1 MPVLKMTAGVKCYNN
16 VRYIREALESA
27 FAQKYRP
34 LEIVVSDDGSN
45 DGSWDVVRSVVE
57 EHRGDDVHVVVNR
70 NEINLGNLGN
80 WERICELASGDFV
93 VKFDGDDISEP
104 DRIARIV
111 SAVTT
116 ALEQGLSPT
125 VVGHGGLLI
134 GPRGEALGVMPP
146 ATKGYVVG
154 AAMAFSRRCFTVF
167 GKAVCDAHIGDDELY
182 AKRGMMIG
190 DFVEMNDRLVRYRKG
205 TGASNSLWD
214 MRKPLLLCTNDMLA
228 TVDQCYV
235 DLGKIQDKNI
245 VDFWCRRLAEERG
258 QAEARRDLVGG
269 NTIRTRISGAK
280 RLMTGG
286 IVWRFLK
293 CAFVMP
299 RWIGDGLLLVYVVV
313 RHIKRIATGVKREC
327 D

>member
-1 MPVLKMTAGVKCYNN
+1 MMPVFKMTAGVKCYNN

-27 FAQKYRP
+27 FAQSYRP

-80 WERICELASGDFV
+80 WERMCELASGDFV

-104 DRIARIV
+104 DRIAKIV
-111 SAVTT
+111 SAVNS

-125 VVGHGGLLI
+125 VVGHGGVLI
-134 GPRGEALGVMPP
+134 GPHGESMGVMPP

-154 AAMAFSRRCFTVF
+154 TAMAFSRRCFTVF
-167 GKAVCDAHIGDDELY
+167 GKAVCDAHIVDDELY
-182 AKRGMMIG
+182 ARRGMMIG
-190 DFVEMNDRLVRYRKG
+190 DFVEMNDRLVRYRMG
-205 TGASNSLWD
+205 TGVSNSLWN
-214 MRKPLLLCTNDMLA
+214 MRKPLLRCANYMLV
-228 TVDQCYV
+228 TLDQCEV
-235 DLGKIQDKNI
+235 DLGKITDKSV
-245 VDFWCRRLAEERG
+245 VDCWSKRLAEERG

-269 NTIRTRISGAK
+269 DTIRTRISGAK
-280 RLMTGG
+280 RLMRGG

-293 CAFVMP
+293 FAFVMP
-299 RWIGDGLLLVYVVV
+299 RCVGDVLLFVYVAI
-313 RHIKRIATGVKREC
+313 RHMRRIAAGVTRG
-327 D
+327 